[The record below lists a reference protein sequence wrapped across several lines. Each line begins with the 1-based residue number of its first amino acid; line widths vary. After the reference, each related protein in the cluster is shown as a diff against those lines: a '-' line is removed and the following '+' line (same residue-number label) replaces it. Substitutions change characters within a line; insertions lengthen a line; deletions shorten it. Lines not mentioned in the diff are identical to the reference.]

1 MVAGKEF
8 QQFSKKFS
16 KRRRQEVVRCD
27 NFDARVT
34 FCSCFTRLNINDC
47 KWMKKG
53 AKFRDGMVEHMA
65 R

>member
-1 MVAGKEF
+1 M
-8 QQFSKKFS
+8 SLMRS
-16 KRRRQEVVRCD
+16 KRRRKGVVRCD
-27 NFDARVT
+27 DFDARVT